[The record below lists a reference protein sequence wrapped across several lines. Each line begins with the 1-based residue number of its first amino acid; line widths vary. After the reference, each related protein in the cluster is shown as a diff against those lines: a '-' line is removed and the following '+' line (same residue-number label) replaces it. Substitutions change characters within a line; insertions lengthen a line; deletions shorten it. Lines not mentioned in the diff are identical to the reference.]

1 MTTNRLADLP
11 SLNKEIAG
19 GAAVKATTPTLRRV
33 SASTAET
40 AEYEGDHMGHRFRIC
55 RLTDPNADGGT
66 PETRWDG
73 FVNGAG
79 LVAEFYPTRKA
90 ALAET
95 VRWIERQAL
104 GVVR

>member
-1 MTTNRLADLP
+1 MKP
-11 SLNKEIAG
+11 
-19 GAAVKATTPTLRRV
+19 TTPTLRRV
-33 SASTAET
+33 SASTA
-40 AEYEGDHMGHRFRIC
+40 MGHRFRIC
-55 RLTDPNADGGT
+55 RLTDPNTDGGT